1 MLLYAIR
8 CHLCQDETVL
18 AFQAEVIPGRAP
30 GITYKDMDQL
40 SYAGIFMWFA
50 LIEQF
55 TPVPE
60 EAALMSIG
68 YVSAHGQLNIYIAAV
83 FCLAGLLVADSLLFY
98 ASLKGTL
105 IIGRLLEKVDSR
117 LLENLKLNF
126 KKNAE
131 KSMII
136 AALLPKVRFLSPVI
150 AAYSGVPWRR
160 FVLVNGL
167 VTACYVA
174 FYLFAGMFFYRKVTV
189 LMAEMNW
196 PSHLLF
202 IAFVVLILI
211 GSLIAIRKLVF
222 KKLP

>member
-18 AFQAEVIPGRAP
+18 AFQAEVKPGRAP
-30 GITYKDMDQL
+30 GATYKDMDQL

-196 PSHLLF
+196 PTNLLF

>member
-8 CHLCQDETVL
+8 CHLCQDEPVL
-18 AFQAEVIPGRAP
+18 AFQAEAKPGRAP
-30 GITYKDMDQL
+30 TTTFKYMDQL

-50 LIEQF
+50 VIEQF

-68 YVSAHGQLNIYIAAV
+68 YLSAHGQLNIYIAAV
-83 FCLAGLLVADSLLFY
+83 FCLAGLLVTDSLLFY

-105 IIGRLLEKVDSR
+105 IIGRLLEKYDSK

-131 KSMII
+131 KSMVI

-150 AAYSGVPWRR
+150 AAYSGVSWKR

-167 VTACYVA
+167 VTRCYVS
-174 FYLFAGMFFYRKVTV
+174 FYLFVGMFFYRKVTV
-189 LMAEMNW
+189 LMAEMKW
-196 PSHLLF
+196 PAHVLF

-211 GSLIAIRKLVF
+211 GSLIVIRKFVL